1 MCLCLAAA
9 LSLGTTALASA
20 DPSGSEYLPSVPSA
34 TGHHPANGAQASGA
48 QSGQSQPSAGGS
60 SATITQESAGTTGAS
75 QPDQP
80 KKAGGSKDKNA
91 PSPGAGPTPVASTD
105 TASSDGGSSGL
116 PIILLIVAG
125 VIAAAVGMTLRRRQG
140 GGSDP
145 EAGEGNRGDQSHTPR
160 TPDGE
165 IVADQHEA
173 A

>member
-1 MCLCLAAA
+1 MCLCLAAG

-48 QSGQSQPSAGGS
+48 QSGQSQPSASGS
-60 SATITQESAGTTGAS
+60 STTITQESAGTTGAS

-80 KKAGGSKDKNA
+80 KKAGGSKDKKA
-91 PSPGAGPTPVASTD
+91 PSPASPTPVASTD

-125 VIAAAVGMTLRRRQG
+125 VIAVAVGMTLRRRQG

-145 EAGEGNRGDQSHTPR
+145 GAGEGNKGDQSHTPR

>member
-1 MCLCLAAA
+1 M
-9 LSLGTTALASA
+9 SLGTTALASA
-20 DPSGSEYLPSVPSA
+20 DPSGNEYLPTVPSA
-34 TGHHPANGAQASGA
+34 TGHHPASGAQASGA
-48 QSGQSQPSAGGS
+48 QSGQSPAGASGS
-60 SATITQESAGTTGAS
+60 SATITQESGTTGAS

-80 KKAGGSKDKNA
+80 KAGGSKDKKT
-91 PSPGAGPTPVASTD
+91 PSPSASPTPVASTD
-105 TASSDGGSSGL
+105 TTSSDGGSSGL

-145 EAGEGNRGDQSHTPR
+145 GAGEGNRTDESNTPR